1 MNASPPDYNAV
12 YFDSNELLANGWPD
26 PSPRLGNF
34 FDIGRGWNLRAF
46 IPAPVLDET
55 EAHWW
60 RAVESQATRLT
71 SAKREFERLSRPIMC
86 DVRIE
91 LTDIEEMRTQ
101 YRVHREEILKSL
113 NIGVVPYPNCTVE
126 FFFQRA
132 TNYAMPFEK
141 DREGKGFQDAVI
153 LQSILEHLHSESEL
167 KGVLIT
173 RDGGMTQARIADFLP
188 QLGTSRLRFATL
200 DEAWDNLIHYHIDQK
215 VIQPYHEELKNAL
228 AAVKKLDPE
237 LKDFLATHLTE
248 PMLRAGELGAP
259 ATVLKLISVD
269 SIDVSFVDTPVPDLD
284 ANPDRTVKILISIS
298 AQCTAVARKESFGFF
313 SSLFGGSEQ
322 ASIGSTSPPEVFQ
335 GKASWSG
342 GIRATAKVVNR
353 QFQEIVPE
361 AVVSNEELRTQK

>member
-26 PSPRLGNF
+26 PSPKLSNF
-34 FDIGRGWNLRAF
+34 LHIGRGWDLRAF

-71 SAKREFERLSRPIMC
+71 SAKREFERLSRPIVC
-86 DVRIE
+86 DVHVE
-91 LTDIEEMRTQ
+91 FTNIEEMRTQ
-101 YRVHREEILKSL
+101 YRAAREEMLKWL
-113 NIGVVPYPNCTVE
+113 GIGVVPYPSCTVE

-141 DREGKGFQDAVI
+141 EKEGKGFQDAVI
-153 LQSILEHLHSESEL
+153 LQSILEHLHSDSEL

-188 QLGTSRLRFATL
+188 ALGASRFRFATL
-200 DEAWDNLIHYHIDQK
+200 DEAWNNLINYHIDQK
-215 VIQPYHEELKNAL
+215 VIQPYHEERKNAL
-228 AAVKKLDPE
+228 AAAKELDPE

-248 PMLRAGELGAP
+248 PMLRAGEFGAP

-269 SIDVSFVDTPVPDLD
+269 SINVSFVDTPVPDLD
-284 ANPDRTVKILISIS
+284 ANLDRTVKILISIS
-298 AQCTAVARKESFGFF
+298 TQCTAVVRKESFGFF
-313 SSLFGGSEQ
+313 SSLFGGPEQ
-322 ASIGSTSPPEVFQ
+322 ASIGPTSPPEVFQ

-342 GIRATAKVVNR
+342 GIRATAKVVDH
-353 QFQEIVPE
+353 QFHEIVPE
-361 AVVSNEELRTQK
+361 AVVSDEELRTQQ

>member
-1 MNASPPDYNAV
+1 MNVSPPDYNAI
-12 YFDSNELLANGWPD
+12 YFDSNELIAKGWPD
-26 PSPRLGNF
+26 PSPRLSNF
-34 FDIGRGWNLRAF
+34 LHIGRGWNLQAF

-60 RAVESQATRLT
+60 RAIESQATRLT
-71 SAKREFERLSRPIMC
+71 SAKREFERLSRPIIC
-86 DVRIE
+86 DVRVE
-91 LTDIEEMRTQ
+91 FPDIEEMRTQ
-101 YRVHREEILKSL
+101 YRADRSRVLKWL
-113 NIGVVPYPNCTVE
+113 EIGVVPYPNCAIE

-141 DREGKGFQDAVI
+141 EREGKGFQDAVI
-153 LQSILEHLHSESEL
+153 FQSILEHLHSDSKLE
-167 KGVLIT
+167 GVLIT

-188 QLGTSRLRFATL
+188 ALGTSRLRFATVN
-200 DEAWDNLIHYHIDQK
+200 EAWDNLIQFHIDQK
-215 VIQPYHEELKNAL
+215 VIQPYHEERKNAL
-228 AAVKKLDPE
+228 AAVKELKPE

-248 PMLRAGELGAP
+248 PMLRAGEFGAP
-259 ATVLKLISVD
+259 ATALKLISVD

-298 AQCTAVARKESFGFF
+298 AQCTAIVRKEDFGFL

-322 ASIGSTSPPEVFQ
+322 ASTGPASPPEVFQ

-361 AVVSNEELRTQK
+361 AVVSDEELRTQK